1 MKSQITVPT
10 VPLLEAKKRVARFRA
25 QLASSVPENNIPR
38 AILIPI
44 ADILAIVDKYQT
56 LTPQGDI
63 TVALKGVRA
72 YFAVNEDDKD
82 LPDDI
87 TALIVP
93 VDLKGNDI
101 IYTPDGL
108 LGNGDD
114 DPSTEIYDF
123 TTPCP
128 TECDVNSPLYVDLPK
143 P

>member
-10 VPLLEAKKRVARFRA
+10 IPLPDAVARVTRFRA
-25 QLASSVPENNIPR
+25 QLAGSVPEANIPR

-44 ADILAIVDKYQT
+44 ADILAIVNKYQT
-56 LTPQGDI
+56 ITPKGDI

-72 YFAVNEDDKD
+72 YFAVKREDED

-93 VDLKGNDI
+93 VNLQGDDI
-101 IYTPDGL
+101 ITTPPGL
-108 LGNGDD
+108 GDGDD
-114 DPSTEIYDF
+114 DGSEIYDF

-128 TECDVNSPLYVDLPK
+128 TECDVKSPLFVGQPG
-143 P
+143 